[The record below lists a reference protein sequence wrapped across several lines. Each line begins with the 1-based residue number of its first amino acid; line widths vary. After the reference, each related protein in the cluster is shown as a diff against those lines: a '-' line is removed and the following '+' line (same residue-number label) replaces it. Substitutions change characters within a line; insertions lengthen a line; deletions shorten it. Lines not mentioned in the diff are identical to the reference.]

1 MFTLVVLAYNEEKY
15 IKKTILELIEHF
27 DTVIVV
33 DDKSSDNTVTI
44 LEALSTKYN
53 NLKIIRNK
61 KYWCR

>member
-44 LEALSTKYN
+44 LEALSTN
-53 NLKIIRNK
+53 ITI
-61 KYWCR
+61 